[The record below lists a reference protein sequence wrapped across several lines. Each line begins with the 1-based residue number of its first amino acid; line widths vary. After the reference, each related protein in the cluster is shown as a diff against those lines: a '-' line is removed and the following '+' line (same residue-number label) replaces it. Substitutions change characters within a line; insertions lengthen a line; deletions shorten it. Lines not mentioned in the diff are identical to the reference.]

1 MPNIELNFGDDILLA
16 GANITLAGVEDDDT
30 PDMPPPNEA
39 EAEALAEA
47 SQVLTG
53 FRERAKRENDRFVD
67 ATDSEYWIAICF
79 QTRDQ
84 KEEFLRKT
92 NLADLGDKYLDGMQ
106 VAQVMGIKL
115 TSRIPALPTLR
126 LDRKLQSLARSLT
139 SLLG

>member
-16 GANITLAGVEDDDT
+16 GSNITLAGVDEDDT
-30 PDMPPPNEA
+30 PDMPPPDQA

-67 ATDSEYWIAICF
+67 ATDSEFWVAICF

-84 KEEFLRKT
+84 KEEFLRKAH
-92 NLADLGDKYLDGMQ
+92 LIDLGDKYLDGMD
-106 VAQVMGIKL
+106 VAKALGIKL
-115 TSRIPALPTLR
+115 TSRIPSLPTLR
-126 LDRKLQSLARSLT
+126 LDRKLQALARSLGVF
-139 SLLG
+139 LG